1 MVVLALTT
9 EGLKRVRAGGQ
20 IDFVASLEL
29 STIIENGLDRIDILV
44 TALGETALLARP
56 DAGPSLLTIDPFEET
71 VLLVRE
77 QVYNAGMPS
86 FAASVRLLDLPVKT
100 FCRRGRSTVETL
112 MKIG

>member
-9 EGLKRVRAGGQ
+9 EGLRRVKAGGQ
-20 IDFVASLEL
+20 IDFVASLGL
-29 STIIENGLDRIDILV
+29 STIIENGFDRIDILV
-44 TALGETALLARP
+44 TAL
-56 DAGPSLLTIDPFEET
+56 EET

-100 FCRRGRSTVETL
+100 FRRRDRSTVETL

>member
-1 MVVLALTT
+1 M
-9 EGLKRVRAGGQ
+9 
-20 IDFVASLEL
+20 
-29 STIIENGLDRIDILV
+29 

-56 DAGPSLLTIDPFEET
+56 DAGPLLLTIDPFEET

-100 FCRRGRSTVETL
+100 FRRRDRSTVEAL
-112 MKIG
+112 MKIGWPVSRRVAPSHRSSAVSACRCWSQGLFHKSLVEY